1 MPSINLVKIKL
12 KIIIGF
18 RMSGNNLPNGSSL
31 KCISKYAIQK
41 IAYFI
46 IELMLGHRFLRVDDI
61 LQCLP
66 E

>member
-1 MPSINLVKIKL
+1 MPSINLIKIKL
-12 KIIIGF
+12 KIIVSF

-46 IELMLGHRFLRVDDI
+46 IELMLGHRFLRIDDI